1 MGLYKE
7 EKREQQQI
15 TEATIIIKAVKKI
28 REEQPKIGV
37 RKLQLLLQPVLCKH
51 NIKLGRDGLFD
62 LLREFGLLVK
72 LKRYKHYTTDSQHQ
86 FYKYPNQI
94 KDKQVNKSNQL
105 WVSDITYIET
115 GSKFNYLFLVTD
127 AWSKKIVGY
136 NLSTGYSAR
145 GARVALKM
153 AFNNNKIATGFIH
166 HSDRGIQYCSKEYT
180 LLLKK
185 KKAVI
190 SMTENSD
197 PYENAIAERVNGIL
211 KTELLKARY
220 DNEYQAQKAIQK
232 AVTIYNTKRPHLSIG
247 LLTPQKAHTTNATVK
262 KLWKNYRK
270 QHGSNTPAHLLNLL

>member
-1 MGLYKE
+1 MGLYKK
-7 EKREQQQI
+7 EKREQQELI
-15 TEATIIIKAVKKI
+15 EASIIVDAVKKI
-28 REEQPKIGV
+28 RKEQPHIGV
-37 RKLQLLLQPVLCKH
+37 RKLQVLLKPILQKH
-51 NIKLGRDGLFD
+51 GIKLGRDGLFD

-72 LKRYKHYTTDSQHQ
+72 LKRYKHYTTQSKHQ

-94 KDKQVNKSNQL
+94 KDITVTASNQL

-115 GSKFNYLFLVTD
+115 GSKYSYLFLITD

-136 NLSTGYSAR
+136 NLSSSYSAQ
-145 GARVALKM
+145 GAVQALKM
-153 AFNNNKIATGFIH
+153 AFNDNKISERLIH
-166 HSDRGIQYCSKEYT
+166 HSDRGIQYCCKEYT

-211 KTELLKARY
+211 KTELLQVKY
-220 DNEYQAQKAIQK
+220 DNEHQASKAVQK

-247 LLTPQKAHTTNATVK
+247 LLTPQTMHKNNTTIK
-262 KLWKNYRK
+262 KLWKNYNQQNNQSSICVQIK
-270 QHGSNTPAHLLNLL
+270 

>member
-1 MGLYKE
+1 MGLYKK
-7 EKREQQQI
+7 EKREQQQLI
-15 TEATIIIKAVKKI
+15 EVPIIVEAVKRI
-28 REEQPKIGV
+28 REEQPRIGI
-37 RKLQLLLQPVLCKH
+37 RKLQVLLKPVLQKH
-51 NIKLGRDGLFD
+51 GIKIGRDGLFD

-72 LKRYKHYTTDSQHQ
+72 LKRYKHYTTQSKHQ

-94 KDKQVNKSNQL
+94 KDITVTACNQL

-115 GSKFNYLFLVTD
+115 GSRYSYLFLITD

-136 NLSTGYSAR
+136 NLSSNYSVQ
-145 GARVALKM
+145 GAVQALKM
-153 AFNNNKIATGFIH
+153 AFNENKIPEGLIH

-185 KKAVI
+185 KKAII

-211 KTELLKARY
+211 KTELLQIKY
-220 DNEYQAQKAIQK
+220 ETEQQASKAIQN

-247 LLTPQKAHTTNATVK
+247 LLTPETVHIKNERVK
-262 KLWKNYRK
+262 KLWKNYH
-270 QHGSNTPAHLLNLL
+270 QQNNQSSDCVYIE

>member
-1 MGLYKE
+1 MGLYKK
-7 EKREQQQI
+7 EKREQQQLI
-15 TEATIIIKAVKKI
+15 EVSIIVEAVKKI
-28 REEQPKIGV
+28 REEQPRIGI
-37 RKLQLLLQPVLCKH
+37 RKLQVLLKPVLQKH
-51 NIKLGRDGLFD
+51 GIKIGRDGLFD

-72 LKRYKHYTTDSQHQ
+72 LKRYKHYTTQSKHQ

-94 KDKQVNKSNQL
+94 KDITVNASNQL

-115 GSKFNYLFLVTD
+115 GSRYSYLFLITD

-136 NLSTGYSAR
+136 NLSSNYSVQ
-145 GARVALKM
+145 GAVQALKM
-153 AFNNNKIATGFIH
+153 AFNENKISEGLIH

-185 KKAVI
+185 KKAII

-211 KTELLKARY
+211 KTELLQIKY
-220 DNEYQAQKAIQK
+220 ETEQQASKAIQN

-247 LLTPQKAHTTNATVK
+247 LRTPETAHIKNERVK
-262 KLWKNYRK
+262 KLWKNYH
-270 QHGSNTPAHLLNLL
+270 QQNNQSSTCVYIE

>member
-1 MGLYKE
+1 MGLYKK

-15 TEATIIIKAVKKI
+15 TQASIIIKAVKKI

-37 RKLQLLLQPVLCKH
+37 RKLQMLLQPVLQKH
-51 NIKLGRDGLFD
+51 NIKVGRDGLFD
-62 LLREFGLLVK
+62 LMREFGLLVK
-72 LKRYKHYTTDSQHQ
+72 LKRYKHYTTDSKHQ

-94 KDKQVNKSNQL
+94 KDKQINKSNQL

-136 NLSTGYSAR
+136 NLSTGYSAQ
-145 GARVALKM
+145 GATVALKM
-153 AFNNNKIATGFIH
+153 AFNNNKIAAGLIH

-180 LLLKK
+180 WLLKK

-211 KTELLKARY
+211 KTELLKTRY
-220 DNEYQAQKAIQK
+220 DNEYLAQKAIQK

-247 LLTPQKAHTTNATVK
+247 LLTPQRVHTTNGTVK

-270 QHGSNTPAHLLNLL
+270 QNNHQYVSNMASH

>member
-1 MGLYKE
+1 MGLYKK

-15 TEATIIIKAVKKI
+15 TQASIIIKAVKKI

-37 RKLQLLLQPVLCKH
+37 RKLQLLLQPVLQKH
-51 NIKLGRDGLFD
+51 NIKVGRDGLFD

-72 LKRYKHYTTDSQHQ
+72 LKRYKHYTTDSKHQ

-94 KDKQVNKSNQL
+94 KDKQINKSNQL

-136 NLSTGYSAR
+136 NLSTGYSAQ
-145 GARVALKM
+145 GATVALKM
-153 AFNNNKIATGFIH
+153 AFNNNKIAAGLIH

-211 KTELLKARY
+211 KTELLKTRY
-220 DNEYQAQKAIQK
+220 DNEYLAQKAIQK

-247 LLTPQKAHTTNATVK
+247 LLTPQSVHTTNATVK

-270 QHGSNTPAHLLNLL
+270 QNNQQHVSITSSH

>member
-15 TEATIIIKAVKKI
+15 TQAATIIEAVKKI

-37 RKLQLLLQPVLCKH
+37 RKLQLLLQPVLQKH

-72 LKRYKHYTTDSQHQ
+72 LKRYKHYTTDSKHQ

-94 KDKQVNKSNQL
+94 KDKQINKSNQL

-136 NLSTGYSAR
+136 NLSTGYSAQ
-145 GARVALKM
+145 GATIALKM
-153 AFNNNKIATGFIH
+153 AFNNNKIATGLIH

-180 LLLKK
+180 LLLKR

-220 DNEYQAQKAIQK
+220 DNECEAQKAIQK

-270 QHGSNTPAHLLNLL
+270 QNNQQHGSNTPSH

>member
-1 MGLYKE
+1 MGLYKK
-7 EKREQQQI
+7 EKREQQQLL
-15 TEATIIIKAVKKI
+15 EASVIIEEVKKI
-28 REEQPKIGV
+28 KQEQPYIGV
-37 RKLQLLLQPVLCKH
+37 RKLQVLLQPILQKY
-51 NIKLGRDGLFD
+51 NIKVGRDGLFD

-72 LKRYKHYTTDSQHQ
+72 LKRYKHYTTQSKHRL
-86 FYKYPNQI
+86 YKYPNQI
-94 KDKQVNKSNQL
+94 KDVTVTASNQL

-115 GSKFNYLFLVTD
+115 GSRYSYLFLITD

-136 NLSTGYSAR
+136 NLSSSYSVQ
-145 GARVALKM
+145 GAIEALKM
-153 AFNNNKIATGFIH
+153 AFNDNKISEGLVH

-211 KTELLKARY
+211 KKELLQVKY
-220 DNEYQAQKAIQK
+220 DNEQQASKAIQK

-247 LLTPQKAHTTNATVK
+247 LLTPETAHVKNERVK
-262 KLWKNYRK
+262 KLWKNYN
-270 QHGSNTPAHLLNLL
+270 QQNNQSSTCVYIE

>member
-1 MGLYKE
+1 MGLYKK
-7 EKREQQQI
+7 EKREQQELI
-15 TEATIIIKAVKKI
+15 EASIIVDAVKKI
-28 REEQPKIGV
+28 RKEQPHIGV
-37 RKLQLLLQPVLCKH
+37 RKLQVLLKPILQKH
-51 NIKLGRDGLFD
+51 GIKLGRDGLFD

-72 LKRYKHYTTDSQHQ
+72 LKRYKHYTTQSKHQ

-94 KDKQVNKSNQL
+94 KDITVTASNQL

-115 GSKFNYLFLVTD
+115 GSKYSYLFLITD

-136 NLSTGYSAR
+136 NLSSSYSAQ
-145 GARVALKM
+145 GAVQALKM
-153 AFNNNKIATGFIH
+153 AFNDNKISERLIH
-166 HSDRGIQYCSKEYT
+166 HSDRGIQYCCKEYT

-211 KTELLKARY
+211 KTELLQVKY
-220 DNEYQAQKAIQK
+220 DNEHQASKAVQK

-247 LLTPQKAHTTNATVK
+247 LLTPQTMHKNNTTIK
-262 KLWKNYRK
+262 KLWKNYN
-270 QHGSNTPAHLLNLL
+270 QQNNQSSICVQIE

>member
-1 MGLYKE
+1 MGLYKK

-15 TEATIIIKAVKKI
+15 TQASIIIKAIKKI

-37 RKLQLLLQPVLCKH
+37 RKLQILLQPVLQKH
-51 NIKLGRDGLFD
+51 DIKLGRDGLFD

-72 LKRYKHYTTDSQHQ
+72 LKRYKQYTTNSKHQ

-94 KDKQVNKSNQL
+94 KDMTINKSNQL

-115 GSKFNYLFLVTD
+115 TSKFNYLFLITD

-136 NLSTGYSAR
+136 NLSSGYGVQ
-145 GARVALKM
+145 GASSALKM
-153 AFNNNKIATGFIH
+153 AFNNNKISTGFVH

-211 KTELLKARY
+211 KTELLKTRY
-220 DNEYQAQKAIQK
+220 DDEYQAQKAIRK

-247 LLTPQKAHTTNATVK
+247 LLTPQRVHTTNATVK

-270 QHGSNTPAHLLNLL
+270 QNNQQHVSNKVSY

>member
-1 MGLYKE
+1 MGLYKK

-15 TEATIIIKAVKKI
+15 TQASIIIKAVKKI

-37 RKLQLLLQPVLCKH
+37 RKLQMLLQPVLQKH
-51 NIKLGRDGLFD
+51 NIKVGRDGLFD
-62 LLREFGLLVK
+62 LMREFGLLVK
-72 LKRYKHYTTDSQHQ
+72 LKRYKHYTTDSKHQ

-94 KDKQVNKSNQL
+94 KDKQINKSNQL

-136 NLSTGYSAR
+136 NLSTGYSAQ
-145 GARVALKM
+145 GATVALKM
-153 AFNNNKIATGFIH
+153 AFNNNKIAAGLIH

-180 LLLKK
+180 WLLKK

-211 KTELLKARY
+211 KTELLKTRY
-220 DNEYQAQKAIQK
+220 DNEYLAQKAIQK

-247 LLTPQKAHTTNATVK
+247 LLTPQRVHTTNGTVK

-270 QHGSNTPAHLLNLL
+270 QNNHQHVSNMVSH

>member
-1 MGLYKE
+1 MGLYKKG
-7 EKREQQQI
+7 KREQQQI
-15 TEATIIIKAVKKI
+15 AAASVIIKAVKRI

-37 RKLQLLLQPVLCKH
+37 RKLQMLLQPVLQKH

-72 LKRYKHYTTDSQHQ
+72 LKRYKHYTTDSKHP

-94 KDKQVNKSNQL
+94 KDKQIKKPNQL

-136 NLSTGYSAR
+136 NLSTGYSAQ
-145 GARVALKM
+145 GATVALKM
-153 AFNNNKIATGFIH
+153 AFNNNKIAAGLIH

-211 KTELLKARY
+211 KTELLKTRY
-220 DNEYQAQKAIQK
+220 DDEHLAHKAIKK

-247 LLTPQKAHTTNATVK
+247 LLTPQKAHTTNGTVK

-270 QHGSNTPAHLLNLL
+270 QNNQQHGSNTPSH